1 MWGTANCIDQSIV
14 RATTALEELTLRYR
28 VPHHHADRVST
39 LCNLKQNTKSEN
51 DRTNCRGSCGSAR
64 GQESRPGERK
74 QRTAW
79 LNQVRVNANSRPSRS
94 LRADNHL
101 RIMVTLAGGAQQ
113 AWKIRK
119 VTLPVRAKI
128 IRRSSR
134 SGSNALGHD
143 SRGLLH
149 ARFRSRPPTSAAFAA
164 VRGDDP
170 KFVDASARLDL
181 SGEPPRAKSAA
192 RPGLRRIIGIAELWS
207 GSRVGSA

>member
-94 LRADNHL
+94 LRAGGQSFADHGNARRRGPASMENSEGDAAGPGEDHPPEFAI
-101 RIMVTLAGGAQQ
+101 RIEC
-113 AWKIRK
+113 
-119 VTLPVRAKI
+119 
-128 IRRSSR
+128 
-134 SGSNALGHD
+134 
-143 SRGLLH
+143 
-149 ARFRSRPPTSAAFAA
+149 F
-164 VRGDDP
+164 
-170 KFVDASARLDL
+170 
-181 SGEPPRAKSAA
+181 
-192 RPGLRRIIGIAELWS
+192 
-207 GSRVGSA
+207 GSRLARAASCSLQIKTPDQRCVCGGPW